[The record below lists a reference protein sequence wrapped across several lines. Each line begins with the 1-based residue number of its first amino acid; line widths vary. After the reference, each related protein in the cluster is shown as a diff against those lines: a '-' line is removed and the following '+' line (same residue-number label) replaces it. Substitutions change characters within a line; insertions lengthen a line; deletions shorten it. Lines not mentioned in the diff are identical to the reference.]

1 VIDDVHLAPR
11 LVHHVARETRS
22 RPTPAAGYV
31 LVGCRPLTLTAAAL
45 AATERHDVVL
55 RLDGLSHAEITAGRP
70 DLSLEQRLLRGG
82 FPALYADPEADV
94 AEFMRVL
101 VADHLA
107 RELPLQ
113 LRVDSPHDFERFLRA
128 AATRTGRLLNK
139 AELAREVGIA
149 GSTAAIWLD
158 TLVEAGYDATFDEV
172 RDRGEHGVLD
182 TAVPSSGGLG
192 LVDLFARSH
201 LVHAPAGLHLDL
213 GGIGKGRA
221 ADLVAAQLLDD
232 GAVGVCVDLGGDLR
246 VAGSTADGSSW
257 TVVVDDPFHPGADL
271 MVLGVAAG
279 AVTTSSTL
287 RRRWVTPQGGAHH
300 LLDPRTGRPVASG
313 LASVTV
319 LAAEAAWGE
328 VHAKAAL
335 VAGAHEGR
343 SLIERAGLSAL
354 FVHDDGRVD
363 EVGGFDAF
371 VVERSTGVD
380 EGAGRR

>member
-1 VIDDVHLAPR
+1 MQESRRDLRAMGSECSLRVVVDDDRAEPLLDRAEE
-11 LVHHVARETRS
+11 L
-22 RPTPAAGYV
+22 
-31 LVGCRPLTLTAAAL
+31 LLTLERRWSRFLPDSELSRLNAHAGVPVFTSAETFALVAL
-45 AATERHDVVL
+45 AVEAWRVT
-55 RLDGLSHAEITAGRP
+55 DGR
-70 DLSLEQRLLRGG
+70 
-82 FPALYADPEADV
+82 FDPT
-94 AEFMRVL
+94 M
-101 VADHLA
+101 
-107 RELPLQ
+107 
-113 LRVDSPHDFERFLRA
+113 
-128 AATRTGRLLNK
+128 
-139 AELAREVGIA
+139 
-149 GSTAAIWLD
+149 LD